1 MAALVIS
8 LPAAGAAG
16 DELAVVGVEFSPP
29 AQPLSQERLRELV
42 MIDLGAPLNTGK
54 VRDAIKN
61 LYRTG
66 RYENVQATRQRLG
79 GGVKITFLT
88 EPSWFV
94 GLVRVI
100 AARGSKLPLGTTRLV
115 NATGLK
121 LGRPWIDEDI
131 AFAQEAIRKLLHD
144 NGFFLSSVTVRTTP
158 HTETQQKDVTF
169 EILPGAPATFGKVYL
184 SGNTQPVDPPLT
196 PDRVR
201 AIAGWKADKKFN
213 QERLQKGIDRLETFL
228 RERDYWQAQVRYID
242 HEFNPDKNQADVV
255 LGIQRGPRILVR
267 AEGESFSAKQLRRY
281 VPIYEEGAVDEDLLR
296 EGARNL
302 RDYLQ
307 TQGYFSARVTPLRE
321 REDDD
326 EILIVY
332 QVERGPRQRLVAVEI
347 SGHRFF
353 DTATIRERMLVEAKT
368 LDLRRGRYSQTLL
381 QRDRTVIEDLYRSNG
396 FREVKVSSRVTEN
409 YRGREGDMA
418 VFIDIQEGPPT
429 RISVLRILGAENI
442 PEAAFRDRL
451 ASVEGQAFSQ
461 VSVASDRDL
470 ILGEYFDSGYHDAD
484 LVWRVA
490 EAEEPNRVI
499 LEYEIREG
507 DTLRVR
513 RPIVSGLRR
522 TRRSLVDRQVR
533 IVPGEPLSANAMFE
547 TQRRLYELGIFS
559 RVDVQLQNPG
569 GDERSKNVLVQVEEA
584 RRWTAGIGG
593 GAEFARLGGNT
604 GDVTSPLG
612 EATFSP
618 RITLEA
624 TRLNM
629 RGLGHTMSVRT
640 RFSNLQ
646 QRALFTYEAP
656 RWMGSDRWHMT
667 LSGLLDTSRNVRT
680 FTGKRIE
687 GALQLRERLSK
698 PSTLLYRFT
707 YRRTSID
714 EDTLQITP
722 LLIPLASQP
731 VRVGLLSV
739 TYIQDRRDDPTDST
753 KGIFNSLD
761 LGFASGI
768 WASEPDFVRVLGQ
781 NSTYHR
787 LGRSRV
793 IIARTLQ
800 IGMMIPTGTFK
811 VSPEQAFNPLAGISD
826 PDARIP
832 LAERFFAG
840 GANSHRGFPVNQAGP
855 RDPTTGFPIGGGAL
869 FLNSVE
875 LRFPLRWES
884 IGGVLFHDA
893 GNIFSKPGAM
903 TFRKTQQPVV
913 VDNEVSGYDFDYMVH
928 AVGLGVRYRTPI
940 GPLRFDVAYGL
951 NPPRFIGFEGTRE
964 DLLRGAGTI
973 SRQRISRFQFH
984 FSVGQTF

>member
-16 DELAVVGVEFSPP
+16 DELAVVAVEFSPP

-42 MIDLGAPLNTGK
+42 MIHLGAPLDAGK
-54 VRDAIKN
+54 VREAIKN

-66 RYENVQATRQRLG
+66 RYEDVQAARQRLG

-88 EPSWFV
+88 EPGWFV

-100 AARGSKLPLGTTRLV
+100 AARGSQLPLGTTRLV

-228 RERDYWQAQVRYID
+228 RKRDYWQAQVRYID

-255 LGIQRGPRILVR
+255 LGIRRGPWILVR

-396 FREVKVSSRVTEN
+396 FREVKVSSRVTED
-409 YRGREGDMA
+409 YRGRESDMA

-429 RISVLRILGAENI
+429 RISVLRIIGAENI
-442 PEAAFRDRL
+442 PEAAFRNRL
-451 ASVEGQAFSQ
+451 ASVEGQAFSR

-604 GDVTSPLG
+604 ADVTSPLG

-656 RWMGSDRWHMT
+656 RWMGSNRWHMT

-680 FTGKRIE
+680 YTGKRVE

-714 EDTLQITP
+714 EDTLQIRP
-722 LLIPLASQP
+722 DLIERASQP

-761 LGFASGI
+761 LGLASDI

-811 VSPEQAFNPLAGISD
+811 VSGEQALNPLAGISD